1 MTSSSLFAPS
11 SSPDVN
17 TVIKSEPD
25 TAPQIC
31 SEYWFTDG
39 NIVLVAG
46 SSLFKVHRGQLERHS
61 EVFRDLF
68 SIPQPKEQDSVHG
81 AACIQLY
88 DNPSDVFYLLKAL
101 YDGMYFKQPYSAE
114 FPFLAAVLRLST
126 KYLIYNLRECCLARL
141 AHDFPATLEGWDLRE
156 KAVTDMNGRYGPRER
171 IPSPILV
178 INLARELDLKEIL
191 PAAFYDLSRYGTS
204 KTVLGTPT
212 PAVEFKVLETQEA
225 PTVFLAHNDLVNTF
239 RGREAAQRS
248 VASFISKELSDRPIS
263 VSCAHRNDEH
273 GKLCRE
279 SFYFILLNTLRS
291 VGGIASGRDAD
302 PLYTLLQAIDMLH
315 RTDFSDGERMCGL
328 RMCCFCKLDFAG
340 AVKRAREQIWREIPG
355 WFGVEGFEKMGSGRD
370 VQGDVSAC
378 APDAQMAS

>member
-11 SSPDVN
+11 PSPDLD
-17 TVIKSEPD
+17 TTIKSEPD

-31 SEYWFTDG
+31 SEYWFNDG

-68 SIPQPKEQDSVHG
+68 SIPQPKVQDSVHG

-101 YDGMYFKQPYSAE
+101 YDGMYFKQPYSTE

-126 KYLIYNLRECCLARL
+126 KYLIYNLRECCLARI
-141 AHDFPATLEGWDLRE
+141 AHDFPTTLEGWDLRE

-171 IPSPILV
+171 IPSPILL
-178 INLARELDLKEIL
+178 INLARELDLMEIL

-225 PTVFLAHNDLVNTF
+225 PTVFLAHNDLVDTF

-263 VSCAHRNDEH
+263 ASCAHRNDEH

-291 VGGIASGRDAD
+291 
-302 PLYTLLQAIDMLH
+302 AIDMLH

-355 WFGVEGFEKMGSGRD
+355 WFGMEGFEKMSRSPAD
-370 VQGDVSAC
+370 VQGDMSAC
-378 APDAQMAS
+378 APDVQMGS